1 MFNEDLHWNVSS
13 GRCDVTQTMWH
24 RGGKIILKRVN
35 ESWHPIRAQLGA
47 NVLVIVTKHS
57 RRTLFFFWCLV
68 CFSLLSL
75 ADGFAA
81 VGGSCVRPGIH
92 EFVSTLWSTSG
103 SNRDVEDLIQ
113 TFESCRQLLLFFC
126 QIRWA
131 HKPGW
136 VYRHSSVLTSAHE
149 TRESDVEY
157 EKHHA
162 DLRVLHCS
170 LCISTWMFTA
180 RVTLQRCL
188 QLMGGAKVRVII
200 WVQLWRSS
208 AVFSC
213 YKNDFLSLH
222 SSTKITF
229 MQTFSFFFKRDAL
242 LIYSFWLCLELM
254 AQVWCEE
261 EVGHQGADEDVEWEV
276 LERCRD
282 VEGRRSPVRAGWE
295 PNIWR
300 DQRQRW
306 AREKW
311 GTACRGGGGRE
322 IPLCGGSSHFLFVC
336 QLYFPPS
343 CCTQEVC
350 MTIQLWSA
358 VCASLRDL
366 RSSSCFVTS
375 LVGSSSSTFA
385 PENKRVSRQMRCP

>member
-1 MFNEDLHWNVSS
+1 MASNQGSAGSERTGHCDEAQQTYFVFLLVSRLFLS
-13 GRCDVTQTMWH
+13 AVFGRRICC
-24 RGGKIILKRVN
+24 GGRFLC
-35 ESWHPIRAQLGA
+35 S
-47 NVLVIVTKHS
+47 S
-57 RRTLFFFWCLV
+57 RDPW
-68 CFSLLSL
+68 
-75 ADGFAA
+75 
-81 VGGSCVRPGIH
+81 
-92 EFVSTLWSTSG
+92 VSTLWSTSG

-113 TFESCRQLLLFFC
+113 TFESCRQLLLFFR

-136 VYRHSSVLTSAHE
+136 VYRHSSVLTSARE
-149 TRESDVEY
+149 TGENDVEY

-188 QLMGGAKVRVII
+188 QLMGGANVRVII
-200 WVQLWRSS
+200 WVQLWHSS

-295 PNIWR
+295 QNIWR

-343 CCTQEVC
+343 CCTQEVG

-366 RSSSCFVTS
+366 RSLSSSCFVNS

-385 PENKRVSRQMRCP
+385 PENKRV